1 MQPVGQTIATGRRE
15 GAEMIGLLTLRR
27 AGGIRLRHAVAAMTA
42 ASLLSVS
49 LANLAGA
56 IL

>member
-42 ASLLSVS
+42 ASLLSLS